1 MGELRQLFCT
11 VIKGD
16 EPLSIRWSLKGEDL
30 GPGPDLNTSQLGPRT
45 SMLMISSVNYRHSGS
60 YTCTASNAAGTVEYT
75 AQLNVHGKYVYYR
88 YMKGTGNKVYLL
100 YSKQLLLYI

>member
-30 GPGPDLNTSQLGPRT
+30 GPGPDLTTSQLGPRT